1 MGTYLLLVRVL
12 RGPAVRCTLATP
24 PESLLASKT
33 TLANTLTDGKG
44 GLTEPE
50 EPERGDED
58 DLLLRL
64 REELPIP
71 AVVHHDAGQPPDP
84 HALKVSTLAL
94 HGL

>member
-1 MGTYLLLVRVL
+1 MAR
-12 RGPAVRCTLATP
+12 
-24 PESLLASKT
+24 E
-33 TLANTLTDGKG
+33 DGA
-44 GLTEPE
+44 LTEPE

-71 AVVHHDAGQPPDP
+71 AVVHHDASQPPDS